1 MKNSKLRFIAILTVI
16 AVVLTSCGIGMFV
29 FADTAPAPVVINNGD
44 GTGNNTGYI
53 HTHTSTYV
61 DNEVT
66 GSKAIN
72 MTSTQTATPAREA
85 TFKINTVDNPK
96 DITAIS
102 MYVELPALSSGG
114 AVQWHLRINEFV
126 YGWDGGD
133 FYAISKDGEFVSKNK
148 TSFVGGFKGYFVY
161 ILPADDANAIKKLWG
176 TNSNQRWTWDAFMDE
191 FGGLKAIKA
200 YVSGQETGKA
210 IVVDDITC
218 YFDDAAG
225 LADRFNL
232 AVTAPTSKIT
242 SGLVAKNQ
250 KVDLSAE
257 EGAEIYY
264 TLDGT
269 APDNTSTKYDAA
281 NKPVIAT
288 APATIKA
295 IAYKDGKNSLV
306 TAYSY
311 EFLPD
316 TQPNVT
322 VLNPC
327 EDTSTVKSDNNNDN
341 VTSRKT
347 LIDKMSPYGTAVK
360 YLGLGGSGQ
369 SMWNVSFPNN
379 LDNATWAAHQAF
391 AFWVSV
397 PAGEDLTFAP
407 CINGERTKF
416 MGKCY
421 TYDTSTH
428 DLVEYDQ
435 VKNYPKLSGFEGY
448 IIFPLDGECVRGDWG
463 DTFRYNFREYVQ
475 TSGFKQICFYQGHS
489 SMYNKTFIF
498 DNVIAIADLDKFIK
512 DMNAEPKRPMAPT
525 ADPGADAVKKD
536 TQIFLYAGDGCSIYY
551 TLDGSDPI
559 YENGECT
566 NGTLYT
572 TYSMGNG
579 QEDASYIELKE
590 ATTIKAI
597 AVSLEG
603 VVSGIA
609 VHEYTIEDPYAGPNV
624 VVVNNGTGEG
634 LNTYGWHSTAVFDKA
649 IVDNDSPDGK
659 GMALTIKESRSLA
672 VSINYKADT
681 TGVEQ
686 IHNVKGYS
694 YHISVPDMPTEKH
707 KIGFGHRVNGE
718 TNYLYGKIYA
728 ISDDGQTIIQ
738 AKDSLSF
745 SKAFSG
751 TVYMIFNDTN
761 SVGQS
766 YGSVKTDWFKFIKA
780 NGLTGFGFYFTRSKC
795 DPDIGEEYNHTFVI
809 DDISLVYDTNKLFED
824 IGLEGLLAT
833 YDAGTFENTNMIV
846 ANDCS
851 GYKKNAGLTGFSD
864 NLVIERTD
872 YSFDE
877 RNLKLTM
884 PEGESFIDFAA
895 TNADPDLV
903 IGAGTAFWVET
914 PKGAGNT
921 ELDLSVLD
929 SAGTATEYWE
939 YGDKWYYLIDKYGV
953 ISKKTGV
960 LVVPDG
966 FRGWV
971 VIPKENMFIVEKE
984 GYTIDNAELD
994 YNQIISVKVTFY
1006 NRNGELTGKSLHID
1020 DISFYTSFA
1029 DLVRSRALKWEGQ
1042 VFE

>member
-29 FADTAPAPVVINNGD
+29 FADTAPDPVVLNNGD
-44 GTGNNTGYI
+44 GTGNNIGSIYTY
-53 HTHTSTYV
+53 TSTYV

-85 TFKINTVDNPK
+85 NLRINTIDNPK

-102 MYVELPALSSGG
+102 MYVELPELSSGG
-114 AVQWHLRINEFV
+114 AVQWHLRINEYV
-126 YGWDGGD
+126 YGWEGGD

-161 ILPADDANAIKKLWG
+161 ILPADDANAVKKLWG
-176 TNSNQRWTWDAFMDE
+176 TGINTRWTWDAFMDE
-191 FGGLKAIKA
+191 FGGLKGLKA
-200 YVSGQETGKA
+200 YVFGQETGKA

-232 AVTAPTSKIT
+232 AVAAPTSKIT

-257 EGAEIYY
+257 EGTEIFY

-269 APDNTSTKYDAA
+269 APDNTSAKYDAN
-281 NKPVIAT
+281 NKPVITT
-288 APATIKA
+288 APATLKA
-295 IAYKDGKNSLV
+295 IAYKDGKQSLV
-306 TAYSY
+306 TTYKY
-311 EFLPD
+311 DFLPD

-327 EDTSTVKSDNNNDN
+327 EDTSTVKSDGSNDGM
-341 VTSRKT
+341 TSTKT
-347 LIDKMSPYGTAVK
+347 LVENMSPYGTAVK
-360 YLGLGGSGQ
+360 YLGLGGTGQ
-369 SMWNVSFPNN
+369 SMWNVKFANN

-397 PAGEDLTFAP
+397 PEGMNLTFSP
-407 CINGERTKF
+407 CINGEKYAF
-416 MGKCY
+416 KGKSY
-421 TYDTSTH
+421 SYNTSTQ
-428 DLVEYDQ
+428 DFTEYD
-435 VKNYPKLSGFEGY
+435 VGKYPKLSGFEGY
-448 IIFPLDGECVRGDWG
+448 LIFSLEGECVRGDWG
-463 DTFRYNFREYVQ
+463 DTFRYNFREFVQ
-475 TSGFKQICFYQGHS
+475 TNGFKQICFYQSHS
-489 SMYNKTFIF
+489 AMYNKSFVV
-498 DNVIAIADLDKFIK
+498 DNVIAIADLNKFVE
-512 DMNAEPKRPMAPT
+512 DMNKEPKRPMAPT
-525 ADPGADAVKKD
+525 ADPGADAVRMD
-536 TQIFLYAGDGCSIYY
+536 TQIFLYAGDGCAIYY
-551 TLDGSDPI
+551 TTDGTDPT

-566 NGTLYT
+566 NGTLYE

-579 QEDASYIELKE
+579 QEDASYIELKK

-597 AVSLEG
+597 AVSTEG
-603 VVSGIA
+603 IVSGIA
-609 VHEYTIEDPYAGPNV
+609 VHEYTIEEPYDGPNV

-634 LNTYGWHSTAVFDKA
+634 TNTYSWHNTANFDKE

-659 GMALTIKESRSLA
+659 GMALTIKKANLPAQE
-672 VSINYKADT
+672 ITYKVDI

-694 YHISVPDMPTEKH
+694 YHVTVPDMPTEAH
-707 KIGFGHRVNGE
+707 KIGFGSRVNGA
-718 TNYLYGKIYA
+718 TNYLYGKVYA
-728 ISDDGQTIIQ
+728 ISDDGETIIQ
-738 AKDSLSF
+738 SKDGISF

-761 SVGQS
+761 AVGQS

-780 NGLTGFGFYFTRSKC
+780 NSLTGFGFYFTRSKC
-795 DPDIGEEYNHTFVI
+795 NEDIGEKFDHTFVI
-809 DDISLVYDTNKLFED
+809 DDFSLIYDTDKLFED

-833 YDAGTFENTNMIV
+833 YDAGSFENTNMIV

-851 GYKKNAGLTGFSD
+851 GYKKNAGLTDFSE

-884 PEGESFIDFAA
+884 PEGESFINFAA
-895 TNADPDLV
+895 TSADPELV

-914 PKGAGNT
+914 PKGAGDT

-971 VIPKENMFIVEKE
+971 VIPKENMFIVEKD

-994 YNQIISVKVTFY
+994 YNQIISIKVTFY